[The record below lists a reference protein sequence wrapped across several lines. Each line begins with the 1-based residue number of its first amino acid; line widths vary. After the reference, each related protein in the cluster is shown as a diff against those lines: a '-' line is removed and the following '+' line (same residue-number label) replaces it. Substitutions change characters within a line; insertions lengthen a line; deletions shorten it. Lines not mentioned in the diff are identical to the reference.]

1 MLFYRLFITVLWL
14 PVALALLARVITG
27 RERFSDWSERVGLRS
42 LASDEPRL
50 WLHAA
55 SNGELAS
62 ARPVLFALREA
73 DPSLKLLITTNS
85 LSGREMARDW
95 DIPGVIAQLAPLD
108 TRWSAAR
115 IIRHCRIRGLIIIE
129 SEFWPNRIAAL
140 SDHRLPVFV
149 LGARL
154 SRRSARTWR
163 RLAPL
168 AQDLQARI
176 SYLSPQDEG
185 SRRRFLSLGARSDQ
199 MGPVLNLKAF
209 YAPPRDMVPVDS
221 LRAVFRPETTWL
233 AASTH
238 PGEEEIVL
246 EAHKRLQSDWPG
258 LQLIVAPRHPK
269 RGGEI
274 GSLARRMGFGVA
286 QRSEGDRPRQN
297 TIYIADTMGEMPL
310 WYQSAGISFVG
321 GSLVE
326 KGGHTPFE
334 PAVFSSAILHGP
346 DVRNFTAIYRKL
358 DIAGAAIQVDD
369 ASSLRNAV
377 LQLRDA
383 DRRNAMQ
390 RLAHEVLD
398 PPAHFDTIL
407 DELLR
412 SLPSGNAS
420 RHP

>member
-1 MLFYRLFITVLWL
+1 MLFYRLFITLLWL
-14 PVALALLARVITG
+14 PVALALLTRVFSG
-27 RERFSDWSERVGLRS
+27 RERLSDWLERVGLRCLS
-42 LASDEPRL
+42 SDEPRL

-55 SNGELAS
+55 SNGELES
-62 ARPVLFALREA
+62 ARPVIFALREA
-73 DPSLKLLITTNS
+73 DPSLKLLVTTNS
-85 LSGREMARDW
+85 LSGRDMARNW
-95 DIPGVIAQLAPLD
+95 DISGVIAQLAPLD

-115 IIRHCRIRGLIIIE
+115 IVRRCRVQGLVIIE

-140 SDHRLPVFV
+140 SNRSLPVSV

-154 SRRSARTWR
+154 SRKSAQTWR
-163 RLAPL
+163 RLASL
-168 AQDLQARI
+168 ARELQARI
-176 SYLSPQDEG
+176 TYLSPQDEG
-185 SRRRFLSLGARSDQ
+185 SRRRFLSLGARAEQ

-209 YAPPRDMVPVDS
+209 YAPPKDMVPDDD
-221 LRAVFRPETTWL
+221 LRAVFSAESTWL

-238 PGEEEIVL
+238 SGEEEIVL
-246 EAHKRLQSDWPG
+246 EAHKRLQSDWPD
-258 LQLIVAPRHPK
+258 LQLIIAPRHPS

-274 GSLARRMGFGVA
+274 GSLARHKGFNVA
-286 QRSEGDRPRQN
+286 LRSEGDRPRQN
-297 TIYIADTMGEMPL
+297 AVYVADTMGEMPL
-310 WYQSAGISFVG
+310 WYQSADISFVG

-369 ASSLRNAV
+369 ASSLRSAV

-390 RLAHEVLD
+390 RVAHDTLD
-398 PPAHFDTIL
+398 QPAHL
-407 DELLR
+407 DAITEELVR
-412 SLPSGNAS
+412 SLTPGA
-420 RHP
+420 